1 MDGSKTDGKHEGL
14 DENGFDMGWDDPLI
28 PDRET
33 FGAISRYLSCL
44 GCSWLEGEIGN
55 EEADVDL

>member
-28 PDRET
+28 PRQGDLWVHKQV
-33 FGAISRYLSCL
+33 SVM
-44 GCSWLEGEIGN
+44 SWSQL
-55 EEADVDL
+55 A